1 MNQEYRKRILL
12 KLDDMVDYVE
22 ELETMLPPSLEIYNS
37 DLVKRRACEKTVE
50 AAIETLIDVAMMI
63 VSSEKMGLP
72 YSEENI
78 FDLLEKNNILDKR
91 LSSNV
96 KKMKGFRNV
105 LIHRYAN
112 VDDELVYNNIKQH
125 LDDFYVFEKQIKNF
139 LKGKPK
145 K

>member
-1 MNQEYRKRILL
+1 MKQEYRKRILL
-12 KLDDMVDYVE
+12 KLDDMTDYVE
-22 ELETMLPPSLEIYNS
+22 ELETMLPSSLDKYVS

-72 YSEENI
+72 HSEENI

-96 KKMKGFRNV
+96 KKMKGFRNI

-112 VDDELVYNNIKQH
+112 VDDELVYNNIKRH
-125 LDDFYVFEKQIKNF
+125 LDDFYDFEKEIKNF
-139 LKGKPK
+139 LKNNH
-145 K
+145 